1 MSLVG
6 KKVLV
11 MGVGSG
17 LGPATS
23 YFLLKGGAD
32 IVIVARNES
41 NLKKVK
47 KELSG
52 YGKIDY
58 IVADLSTI
66 SGARKAVDQS
76 LKKLGKIDHLAVLV
90 GNYMDTPIKS
100 LSEEKMESM
109 IGVNLKAPIYAV
121 KEALPHLKGGS
132 AIVMVSS
139 IEGTYGHGL
148 DEIVYASAK
157 AGLAKATELLAY
169 ELLDKNIRVN
179 AVAPKAMRHDFEPE
193 REWKKSRK
201 LGDIEC
207 PPEDVAKVIMWL
219 LDDESEW
226 INGAVIPVDGGA
238 RLK

>member
-1 MSLVG
+1 MNLVG

-11 MGVGSG
+11 MGVGLG

-23 YFLLKGGAD
+23 YFLLKSGAE

-90 GNYMDTPIKS
+90 GN
-100 LSEEKMESM
+100 
-109 IGVNLKAPIYAV
+109 
-121 KEALPHLKGGS
+121 
-132 AIVMVSS
+132 
-139 IEGTYGHGL
+139 
-148 DEIVYASAK
+148 
-157 AGLAKATELLAY
+157 
-169 ELLDKNIRVN
+169 
-179 AVAPKAMRHDFEPE
+179 
-193 REWKKSRK
+193 
-201 LGDIEC
+201 
-207 PPEDVAKVIMWL
+207 
-219 LDDESEW
+219 
-226 INGAVIPVDGGA
+226 
-238 RLK
+238 